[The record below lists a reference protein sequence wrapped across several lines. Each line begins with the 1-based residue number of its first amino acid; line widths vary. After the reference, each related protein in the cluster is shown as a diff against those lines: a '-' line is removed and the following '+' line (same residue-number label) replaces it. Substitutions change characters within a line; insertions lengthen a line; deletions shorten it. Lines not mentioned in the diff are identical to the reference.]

1 MTTSS
6 TAISA
11 QGSTLSI
18 GSGVAPAPASVSS
31 VTPSVAA
38 ATPGNPGTTLITTT
52 AAHGLSDGA
61 QVTPAALAGTGAATL
76 NGNTYAISVVSP
88 TTFTIQVNTFG
99 LIFTATTGTIQ
110 GTAYLKVGNFKTY
123 NGLDGQASEIDVT
136 NLDSQ
141 AKEIRLGLVD
151 FGQIQV
157 EVDHNLQDVGQAR
170 VQNQYLSGAI
180 TPFLLS
186 LPNGDTAS
194 FNAFARKFSLQG
206 GVDQVVK
213 RQLDLRI
220 SGPVTWC

>member
-1 MTTSS
+1 MTS

-11 QGSTLSI
+11 QGSTLGI
-18 GSGVAPAPASVSS
+18 ATATPPATSSVSS
-31 VTPSVAA
+31 VTVSAA
-38 ATPGNPGTTLITTT
+38 APTPAVPGTTLVTTT
-52 AAHGLSDGA
+52 AAHGMADGA
-61 QVTPAALAGTGAATL
+61 QVTFAAMAGTGATTL

-99 LIFTATTGTIQ
+99 LVFTAATGTIQ
-110 GTAYLKVGNFKTY
+110 GTTYANLGNFKTY

-136 NLDSQ
+136 NLQSL

-151 FGQIQV
+151 FGQIQI
-157 EVDHNLQDVGQAR
+157 ECDHNLQDAGQAR
-170 VQNQYLSGAI
+170 VQQQYLSGAI
-180 TPFLLS
+180 TPFILS

-194 FNAFARKFSLQG
+194 FNAFVRKFSMQG

-220 SGPVTWC
+220 SGPVVWA